1 MYFNSDDWSPVV
13 YHVLYHIFLEV
24 MIKTSLSKIIFSFD
38 DSIFHIIDS

>member
-24 MIKTSLSKIIFSFD
+24 MIKRKV
-38 DSIFHIIDS
+38 